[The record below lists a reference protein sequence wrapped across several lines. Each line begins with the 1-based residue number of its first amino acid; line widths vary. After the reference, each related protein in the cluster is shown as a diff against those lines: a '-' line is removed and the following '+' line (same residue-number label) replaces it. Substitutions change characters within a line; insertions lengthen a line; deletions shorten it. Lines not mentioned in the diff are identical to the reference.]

1 MKKSSENYF
10 YKNAFSMLELVFVIV
25 IIGILAATIIPQTKT
40 NPLQEAAVQLASHI
54 KYTQHLAMMDDR
66 YDSSNIDSN
75 GTVKWYKERWQLVFS
90 NNENTDHQLGYTIFS
105 DHKDDSTG
113 EPNIDEIAKN
123 PQNPNQ
129 LMSGGYTGTVKLKIG
144 HSDFMGMKKLNIGKT
159 YAVISVTFSDSC
171 DGSNGSA
178 TRISFDHLGRPFEG
192 KQSSMHSPYNIG
204 VEQRLIQT
212 TCTIKLSDSSDSVDI
227 NIEPETGYV
236 STDF

>member
-54 KYTQHLAMMDDR
+54 KYTQHLAMIDDR
-66 YDSSNIDSN
+66 YDSSNVDSN

-90 NNENTDHQLGYTIFS
+90 NNANTDHQLGYTIFS
-105 DHKDDSTG
+105 DHKDDSSG

-144 HSDFMGMKKLNIGKT
+144 HSDFMGMKKLNIGKS
-159 YAVISVTFSDSC
+159 YGVISVTITGGVGC
-171 DGSNGSA
+171 TGG
-178 TRISFDHLGRPFEG
+178 RISFDHLGRPFKG
-192 KQSSMHSPYNIG
+192 SQSSMSSPYNSTSG
-204 VEQRLIQT
+204 TQRLLRNVCDIT
-212 TCTIKLSDSSDSVDI
+212 LSDGSDSAVIKLR
-227 NIEPETGYV
+227 PETGYV
-236 STDF
+236 SIIF